1 MRVTVGCAQFAPRKA
16 EVQTNLDTLA
26 DRVVQAAEEGC
37 DLVAFPETATS
48 GYFLEGGVL
57 EASLESGEL
66 LASLAHRLDGR
77 LASPIDVVVGFYEK
91 ASGNLY
97 NSAAYLEFG
106 PAGGR
111 VVHVYR
117 KFFLPTYGV
126 FDEERFVNRG
136 RELGVFDT
144 RFGRVGMLICEDVW
158 HSVLPTLTALAGA
171 QILIVPS
178 ASPARGFSGD
188 DIENHDRY
196 RRMMRAVSEEHAIY
210 SLNVQLCGFEGGKGF
225 VGGSLV
231 IDPLGRIAGES
242 PIAEEHLLVA
252 EMDLDLIAIA
262 RANSPLL
269 GDLQSAWSDIKR
281 LVAGI
286 D

>member
-1 MRVTVGCAQFAPRKA
+1 MRVTVGCAQFSPRKA
-16 EVQTNLDTLA
+16 EVQANLDTLS
-26 DRVVQAAEEGC
+26 DRIVQAAEEGC

-57 EASLESGEL
+57 EASLESGDL
-66 LASLAHRLDGR
+66 LTSLERRLQGR
-77 LASPIDVVVGFYEK
+77 IADPIDVVVGFYEK
-91 ASGNLY
+91 SAGNLY
-97 NSAAYLEFG
+97 NSAAYLQFD
-106 PAGGR
+106 PNGGR

-231 IDPLGRIAGES
+231 IDPMGRVVGES

-252 EMDLDLIAIA
+252 EMDLDL
-262 RANSPLL
+262 S
-269 GDLQSAWSDIKR
+269 S
-281 LVAGI
+281 
-286 D
+286 